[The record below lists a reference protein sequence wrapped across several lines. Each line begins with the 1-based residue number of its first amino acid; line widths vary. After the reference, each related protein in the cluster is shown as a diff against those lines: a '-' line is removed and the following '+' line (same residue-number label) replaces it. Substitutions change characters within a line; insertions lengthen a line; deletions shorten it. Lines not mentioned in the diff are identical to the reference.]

1 MSLCAPRDTQPR
13 SPSSATV
20 KAAVTATAVPGLRA
34 GIPSMQTF
42 PAPIN
47 SAAC

>member
-1 MSLCAPRDTQPR
+1 MSLCAPRDTHRR
-13 SPSSATV
+13 SSSATV
-20 KAAVTATAVPGLRA
+20 RAAVTATAVAALTA
-34 GIPSMQTF
+34 GMPSMLTF